1 MVVLLL
7 TKMWTSNF
15 KGKNNRIYC
24 LDFAKVL
31 TMFAVIFVHLHTIDD
46 PIRPYIN
53 AFALPL
59 FLMVSGLFHKYSDIL
74 TAAKRNFK
82 RFIIPA
88 MFFLVLGTFFYS
100 TLYGIETFFSCLWD
114 SIKGMVLGKKML
126 GNNVIWFLFALFW
139 GNVFLNMVIRRR
151 YSIFLLCIA
160 YVALIILPF
169 PYRIFHI
176 SQGLFS
182 FPFYLIGYLIG
193 RTKLLSKLDDYKGT
207 SLATVA
213 FIGIFLL
220 VVGCLLQPFNQG
232 MSMHLCKTG
241 GSIFWVKYPML
252 YINGFIGAA
261 GILCISAV
269 ASKLELTTHIAK
281 ELIGVL
287 GLQYLFMLI
296 WDEYIGRDQHHIVS
310 FIGAT
315 GIYTLCLIIN
325 YFIAKYLPVVL
336 GRSK

>member
-1 MVVLLL
+1 M
-7 TKMWTSNF
+7 
-15 KGKNNRIYC
+15 NNRIYSV
-24 LDFAKVL
+24 DFAKVF
-31 TMFAVIFVHLHTIDD
+31 TMFAVIFLHLHTVDG
-46 PIRPYIN
+46 PIRPYLS
-53 AFALPL
+53 AFTMP
-59 FLMVSGLFHKYSDIL
+59 FFFTISGMFHKYNDVL

-82 RFIIPA
+82 RLIIPA
-88 MFFLVLGTFFYS
+88 LFFLILGTAFYS
-100 TLYGIETFFSCLWD
+100 ILYGTESFPTCLRM
-114 SIKGMVLGKKML
+114 SLKGVVLGKKMP

-139 GNVFLNMVIRRR
+139 DNIFLNMVIRRR
-151 YSIFLLCIA
+151 YSILFLCIA
-160 YVALIILPF
+160 YTALIILPF
-169 PYRIFHI
+169 PYRILHI

-241 GSIFWVKYPML
+241 ESIFWVKYPML
-252 YINGFIGAA
+252 YINGFIGTA

-269 ASKLELTTHIAK
+269 APKLELTTHIAK

-296 WDEYIGRDQHHIVS
+296 WDEYIGRDQHHTIS